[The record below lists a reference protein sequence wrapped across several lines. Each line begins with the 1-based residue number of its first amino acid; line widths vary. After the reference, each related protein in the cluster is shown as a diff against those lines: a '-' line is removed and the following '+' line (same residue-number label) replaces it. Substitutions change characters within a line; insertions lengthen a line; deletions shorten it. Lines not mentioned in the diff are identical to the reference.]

1 MIGEIFCDHVYGA
14 QRSGKGKS
22 TEGAAIDLLAYGRLR
37 SCAVDRGLSHPV
49 NGRPRLFFMNA
60 TLLPIRIVFIA
71 LCAAAGWLLCHAIG
85 DWDAYRVRA
94 SFVGLSLGVLVVLVD
109 MMLKGFSLRGLSAIT
124 FGLGMGMLV
133 AFLVGASPLFE
144 KGDEQMIYLARLALF
159 LVCTYLGT
167 VIALRGRDEFNLV
180 IPYVR
185 FVPHEV
191 DVPLVVVDTSVL
203 IDGRIARVCETGF
216 LSAALVIP
224 RFVLRELQAVADS
237 PDPIKQARG
246 RRGLEVLAELRR
258 IKNLD
263 IRIPESEV
271 AKKEE
276 VGAKLVFLA
285 HSMRAKLLTT
295 DYNLAKMAEFQG
307 VPWLNLN
314 QLAKSMQPE
323 FMLGEQVEV
332 DLVKQGKEEGQAVGF
347 LPDGSMVVVT
357 GGRPFLGRHVTAEI
371 VSVIPSA
378 GGKMVFARLAG
389 TAGE

>member
-1 MIGEIFCDHVYGA
+1 
-14 QRSGKGKS
+14 
-22 TEGAAIDLLAYGRLR
+22 
-37 SCAVDRGLSHPV
+37 
-49 NGRPRLFFMNA
+49 MNS
-60 TLLPIRIVFIA
+60 TLLPIRILFIA
-71 LCAAAGWLLCHAIG
+71 LCAAAGWLLCYTIG
-85 DWDAYRVRA
+85 DWDGYRVRA
-94 SFVGLSLGVLVVLVD
+94 SFIGLSIGMLVVLVD
-109 MMLKGFSLRGLSAIT
+109 LMLKGFSLRGLSAIT
-124 FGLGMGMLV
+124 FGLGMGLLV
-133 AFLVGASPLFE
+133 AYMISASPLLE
-144 KGDEQMIYLARLALF
+144 SGDAQMIYLVRLTLF

-216 LSAALVIP
+216 LSVALVIP
-224 RFVLRELQAVADS
+224 RFVLKELQAVADS

-246 RRGLEVLAELRR
+246 RRGLEVLAELRQL
-258 IKNLD
+258 KNLD

-271 AKKEE
+271 SKSDE

-285 HSMRAKLLTT
+285 NSMKAKLLTT

-314 QLAKSMQPE
+314 QLAKSLQPE
-323 FMLGEQVEV
+323 FMLGEQVDVE
-332 DLVKQGKEEGQAVGF
+332 LVKQGKEEGQAVGF

-357 GGRPFLGRHVTAEI
+357 GGRAHLGRRVTAEI

-378 GGKMVFARLAG
+378 GGKMVFARMAG
-389 TAGE
+389 AGGG

>member
-1 MIGEIFCDHVYGA
+1 
-14 QRSGKGKS
+14 
-22 TEGAAIDLLAYGRLR
+22 
-37 SCAVDRGLSHPV
+37 
-49 NGRPRLFFMNA
+49 
-60 TLLPIRIVFIA
+60 
-71 LCAAAGWLLCHAIG
+71 LLCYTIG
-85 DWDAYRVRA
+85 DWDGYRVRA
-94 SFVGLSLGVLVVLVD
+94 SFIGLSIGVLVVLVD
-109 MMLKGFSLRGLSAIT
+109 LMLKGFSLRGLSAIT
-124 FGLGMGMLV
+124 FGLGMGLLV
-133 AFLVGASPLFE
+133 AYMISASPLLE
-144 KGDEQMIYLARLALF
+144 SGDAQMIYLVRLTLF

-185 FVPHEV
+185 FVPHDV

-224 RFVLRELQAVADS
+224 RFVLKELQSVADS

-271 AKKEE
+271 AKSDE
-276 VGAKLVFLA
+276 VDAKLVFLA
-285 HSMRAKLLTT
+285 HSMGAKLLTT

-314 QLAKSMQPE
+314 QLAKSLQPE

-332 DLVKQGKEEGQAVGF
+332 ELVKPGKEEGQAVGF
-347 LPDGSMVVVT
+347 MPDGSMVVVT
-357 GGRPFLGRHVTAEI
+357 GGRAHLGRRVTAEI

-378 GGKMVFARLAG
+378 GGKMVFARMAG
-389 TAGE
+389 AGGE